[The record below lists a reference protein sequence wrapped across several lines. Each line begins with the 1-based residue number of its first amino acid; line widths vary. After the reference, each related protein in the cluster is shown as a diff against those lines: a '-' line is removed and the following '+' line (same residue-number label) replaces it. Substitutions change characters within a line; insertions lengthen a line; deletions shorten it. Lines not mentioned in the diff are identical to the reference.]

1 MGFIFS
7 SKKEKLVAIFDIGS
21 GSVGGALVKIP
32 NNKNSLPSIIT
43 SARTDIVNRKDV
55 DFTLFLNDMIL
66 ALGFTVRSLLQSKLG
81 APDEVHCVLASPWY
95 LSETR
100 MIRMNKE
107 HSFVFSNKTVDELL
121 KKEIENLTNNYKN
134 KYGNVDSTPLVIEH
148 PIVSVSLNGYHID
161 DPIGKK
167 TRSVEMNMII
177 SLSPKI
183 CIDKISEAISKVF
196 HHITISFSSFMV
208 SSYIAVREKYITND
222 SYLLIDIG
230 GEVTD
235 IGIIYKGILKESLS
249 FPFGKKTLFREIS
262 KKLKVELRDSYEKF
276 NLYNKGVL
284 VDKEKDK
291 FAPILESIGNSWGQ
305 SFGDCLNNLPR
316 ILTLPGTVFLTI
328 DDDIKEW
335 FVKVIKDEDHIK
347 SMTVNNTFNI
357 ISLDGPEFLHI
368 CDIKSGACDPFLM
381 IEAINVMKKI

>member
-1 MGFIFS
+1 
-7 SKKEKLVAIFDIGS
+7 
-21 GSVGGALVKIP
+21 
-32 NNKNSLPSIIT
+32 
-43 SARTDIVNRKDV
+43 
-55 DFTLFLNDMIL
+55 
-66 ALGFTVRSLLQSKLG
+66 
-81 APDEVHCVLASPWY
+81 
-95 LSETR
+95 
-100 MIRMNKE
+100 
-107 HSFVFSNKTVDELL
+107 
-121 KKEIENLTNNYKN
+121 
-134 KYGNVDSTPLVIEH
+134 
-148 PIVSVSLNGYHID
+148 
-161 DPIGKK
+161 
-167 TRSVEMNMII
+167 
-177 SLSPKI
+177 
-183 CIDKISEAISKVF
+183 
-196 HHITISFSSFMV
+196 MV